1 MKCKEKLC
9 GDQSTAGRNGG
20 KTTLTYKSK
29 MPSPNR
35 MQCEQCPSW
44 FCKIP
49 TVFNDISALYCQ
61 KNSAESSCP

>member
-35 MQCEQCPSW
+35 MQCE
-44 FCKIP
+44 
-49 TVFNDISALYCQ
+49 
-61 KNSAESSCP
+61 